1 MFHTIL
7 SLLHYSSIM
16 NNTTASS
23 IVQTSKTSS
32 AFSSLSGI
40 QIPAITTQF
49 FLWGYLI
56 TFLLGFPGNTLSL
69 LTFSRPTLRNI
80 STGRL
85 FILLAISDTLYLV
98 VTLVDF
104 VEFGLQVTFSSL
116 FLVISQIFHLDCSL
130 SSYCL
135 R

>member
-69 LTFSRPTLRNI
+69 LTFSRPTLRNT

-85 FILLAISDTLYLV
+85 FILLAISDTLYLF

-104 VEFGLQVTFSSL
+104 VEFGLQVTSSSL